1 MENVDIENLDF
12 KGKNYGFHF
21 TPQINESGFEK
32 TGLEAR
38 IGVNSSGK
46 LGKEAIPK
54 VFFSNGIN
62 GALMTFNRMTNIPPA
77 KGSIAMI
84 VKDYYRYLPNR
95 IKSFVPEDKRKLESL
110 TDEDIQ
116 LLIERLNGEGI
127 YELDYCESF
136 EFMRDFMSENMYLFF
151 DAEPSRYQ
159 NELTSTDIE
168 EINAARN
175 PETLAQIDDLDAR
188 IDACEDKE
196 EIARLNRERQIL
208 SREVRRQCMEVASQK
223 RGAKL
228 FDGFFDIE
236 DYNEEHC
243 EFLVQPL
250 NNTHSAIKY
259 NGIGKD
265 VPAEQLRKLST
276 RGRVDAVTLISKMF
290 EQRDSTSEY
299 AMRGKKYDARLIE
312 FFLEYLKLPR
322 DLSQD
327 ARDSISSKITAHTKT
342 IRGILKQR
350 KGFTGILPEEES
362 GIEDILCEMRKYREE
377 PLISMESVNEFAN
390 EISVNQENENASE
403 AIDSLVSAREQNQ
416 IQNQEQK

>member
-1 MENVDIENLDF
+1 MENIDIENLDF

-21 TPQINESGFEK
+21 TPQTNEAGFEE

-38 IGVNSSGK
+38 IGANSSGK

-62 GALMTFNRMTNIPPA
+62 GALMTFNRMANIPPA

-84 VKDYYRYLPNR
+84 VKDYYKYLPDR
-95 IKSFVPEDKRKLESL
+95 IKSFVPEDKRDLESL

-116 LLIERLNGEGI
+116 LLVKRLDEEGI
-127 YELDYCESF
+127 YNLDYCESF
-136 EFMRDFMSENMYLFF
+136 EFMRDLMSGNMYLFF
-151 DAEPSRYQ
+151 EAEPSRYQ
-159 NELTSTDIE
+159 NELTAADIE

-175 PETLAQIDDLDAR
+175 PETLAQIDALDAR
-188 IDACEDKE
+188 IDDCEDKE
-196 EIARLNRERQIL
+196 EIARLNSERQAL

-250 NNTHSAIKY
+250 NNTHSAIKEDE
-259 NGIGKD
+259 IGKD
-265 VPAEQLRKLST
+265 VPAGQLRKLST
-276 RGRVDAVTLISKMF
+276 GGKVDSVTLISKMF
-290 EQRDSTSEY
+290 EQRDSASEY
-299 AMRGKKYDARLIE
+299 AMRGKKYDDRLIE

-327 ARDSISSKITAHTKT
+327 ARDSISSKIAAHT
-342 IRGILKQR
+342 RNVREILKQR

-362 GIEDILCEMRKYREE
+362 GIEDVLAEMRKYREE
-377 PLISMESVNEFAN
+377 PLISSDSVNEFAN
-390 EISVNQENENASE
+390 DLSVNQENENASE
-403 AIDSLVSAREQNQ
+403 VIDSLVSAREQNQ
-416 IQNQEQK
+416 RQDQEQK